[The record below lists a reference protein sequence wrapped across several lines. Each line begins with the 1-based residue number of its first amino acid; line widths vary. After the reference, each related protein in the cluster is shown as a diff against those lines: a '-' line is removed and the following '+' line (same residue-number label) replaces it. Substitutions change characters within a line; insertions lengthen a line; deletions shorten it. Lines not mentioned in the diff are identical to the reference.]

1 MGENKNKKDVPHK
14 VYELWEVME
23 KLGKYQIMQYVYVC
37 FGTIF
42 VTIMNINYIFL
53 AGDLNYRCRI
63 PECESIN
70 ATFESPPWESGLSI
84 DRCSKPI
91 LNKNFSQ
98 AQTCTADSFSSLVEP
113 CMAWVYESNN
123 TIVADL
129 DLACQPLKV
138 SLVGTIH
145 SIGMLVSMLTAGWLA
160 DRYGRKPALVFCV
173 VGTCVGHVKTFA
185 KSYYLYVA
193 IDWLEAAL
201 SGGAY
206 PAGMVLM
213 LEISGKK
220 HRLLSSVL
228 FAYAIYLGESLFAVL
243 AMFVPYWKTLARIIY
258 TPGILCLSL
267 IWLITESPRWQLLNG
282 KTDKAIETLRFTA
295 KVNNM
300 KINDVIT
307 ELDGE
312 KLKTKLNI
320 GKSVATESY
329 KKIFSSKHILIRL
342 LVGVVSRFTAS
353 FVYYGLMVNSVWLPG
368 NKYTNFLLSTV
379 MSFPGEL
386 ISLYLMNKIG
396 RKLPLIVGFT
406 ICGMLCIGS
415 GYVPA
420 TIVWLKITLFLLGK
434 VMIASCYTGSVT
446 YSMELFPTNAR
457 GALLG
462 VCAFASI
469 LGNMLAPL
477 TPMLYTISGSLP
489 AILFGI
495 SAVVTASLI
504 TLTPETKELPL
515 FDTVEQVE
523 ASMKTKP
530 RQIEKETTISAIA

>member
-1 MGENKNKKDVPHK
+1 MKMRDNKSSDI
-14 VYELWEVME
+14 YEIWEVMG
-23 KLGKYQIMQYVYVC
+23 KFGKYQIMQYVCIC

-42 VTIMNINYIFL
+42 VTIANINYIFL

-63 PECESIN
+63 PECESTIT
-70 ATFESPPWESGLSI
+70 TFETPPWESGLSI

-113 CMAWVYESNN
+113 CTAWVYENNN

-129 DLACQPLKV
+129 DLACESLKV
-138 SLVGTIH
+138 NLVGTIH
-145 SIGMLVSMLTAGWLA
+145 SIGMLVSMITAGWMA
-160 DRYGRKPALVFCV
+160 DRYGRKPAIIFCV
-173 VGTCVGHVKTFA
+173 VGTCVGHLKTFA
-185 KSYYLYVA
+185 KSYYLYIA
-193 IDWLEAAL
+193 IEWLEAAL

-213 LEISGKK
+213 IEISGKK
-220 HRLLSSVL
+220 YRLLSSVL
-228 FAYAIYLGESLFAVL
+228 FSYAIYIGESLFAVL

-267 IWLITESPRWQLLNG
+267 IFLLRESPRWQLLNN
-282 KTDKAIETLRFTA
+282 KTDKAIETIRFTA
-295 KVNNM
+295 KRNNL
-300 KINDVIT
+300 KIKDIIT
-307 ELDGE
+307 ESDE
-312 KLKTKLNI
+312 VKLKTKLNI
-320 GKSVATESY
+320 GNTEVRESY
-329 KKIFSSKHILIRL
+329 KKIFTSKQILLRI
-342 LVGVVSRFTAS
+342 LVGAVSRFTAS

-396 RKLPLIVGFT
+396 RKLPLMVGFA
-406 ICGMLCIGS
+406 ICGTLCIGS

-420 TIVWLKITLFLLGK
+420 TLIWLKITLFLLGK
-434 VMIASCYTGSVT
+434 VVIASCFTGAVT

-457 GALLG
+457 GTLLG
-462 VCAFASI
+462 VCAFASR
-469 LGNMLAPL
+469 LGGMLAPL
-477 TPMLYTISGSLP
+477 TPMLYMISGSLP
-489 AILFGI
+489 AILFGV
-495 SAVVTASLI
+495 SAAVTASLL

-530 RQIEKETTISAIA
+530 RQFEKETTISTIA